1 MQRRNKAKILNLT
14 EKLYLACS
22 CLKKEETDIKL
33 FYNDFNTNI
42 VKAAEL
48 LVAYGD
54 CGVSLINDL
63 EALAIKVEEIKAA
76 YLKGVSLTVYVE
88 LLQKL
93 LDQLQLK
100 SEETLP
106 DDRKLIMF
114 LPYKASMWDS
124 LESVWEKV
132 TQSAD
137 CDAVVMPIPYFDRN
151 QDGTVREWHWEGDE
165 FPENVPI
172 QDYRAVNLME
182 LHPDEIFIHNPYD
195 GCNDVTS
202 VHPDFYSDKLVSYTD
217 KLVYIPY
224 FVLDENMASVE
235 AIRHFAIAPAL
246 VYAHLIILQ
255 SEKIKDLYIQA
266 LVEEHGETSKEY
278 WESKIVGWGSP
289 KLKKIHSDTREK
301 YKIPYEWQNKIIKSS
316 GELKKVI
323 LYGTGLT
330 EMLKSGDKLL
340 DKIENTLEFFK
351 SKTESVILLWRPHPL
366 IMPTL
371 NAMMP
376 ELSQRYAYIVNKYK
390 DEDWGIY
397 DDTADLHRAIVLSDA
412 YYGDG
417 SSVTRLF
424 QEMKKPVMLENVN
437 VINLI
442 NDITVT

>member
-1 MQRRNKAKILNLT
+1 
-14 EKLYLACS
+14 
-22 CLKKEETDIKL
+22 
-33 FYNDFNTNI
+33 
-42 VKAAEL
+42 
-48 LVAYGD
+48 
-54 CGVSLINDL
+54 
-63 EALAIKVEEIKAA
+63 
-76 YLKGVSLTVYVE
+76 
-88 LLQKL
+88 
-93 LDQLQLK
+93 
-100 SEETLP
+100 
-106 DDRKLIMF
+106 
-114 LPYKASMWDS
+114 
-124 LESVWEKV
+124 
-132 TQSAD
+132 
-137 CDAVVMPIPYFDRN
+137 
-151 QDGTVREWHWEGDE
+151 
-165 FPENVPI
+165 
-172 QDYRAVNLME
+172 
-182 LHPDEIFIHNPYD
+182 
-195 GCNDVTS
+195 
-202 VHPDFYSDKLVSYTD
+202 
-217 KLVYIPY
+217 
-224 FVLDENMASVE
+224 
-235 AIRHFAIAPAL
+235 
-246 VYAHLIILQ
+246 
-255 SEKIKDLYIQA
+255 
-266 LVEEHGETSKEY
+266 
-278 WESKIVGWGSP
+278 
-289 KLKKIHSDTREK
+289 REK